1 MKLFQLS
8 WCYGIQHFKKNALS
22 LGRETVW
29 KGKVHKIKN
38 KYEEKCKK

>member
-8 WCYGIQHFKKNALS
+8 WCYGIQHLKKDALS
-22 LGRETVW
+22 LCRETVW

-38 KYEEKCKK
+38 KYEEKYKK